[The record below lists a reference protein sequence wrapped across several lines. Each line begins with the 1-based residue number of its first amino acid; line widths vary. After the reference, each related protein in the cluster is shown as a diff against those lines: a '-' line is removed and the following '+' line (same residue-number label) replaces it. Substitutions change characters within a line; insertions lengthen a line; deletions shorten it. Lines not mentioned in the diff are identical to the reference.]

1 MSAKH
6 ALWLCTK
13 YIRSKNR
20 LTLLLARL
28 ARFSKG
34 ALRRLRPLRLLVCSW
49 RDLRLS
55 KLRDHRWGPIRALTW
70 LRAHELPTG
79 GIRVHSAHPN
89 AYPEVTGYIIP
100 TLLRYGERDMATRLA
115 RWLLCIQRGDG
126 AYTDPDRGEPYTFDT
141 GQVLRGLL
149 AVADFVPGA
158 LEAARRAADY
168 LLSQMVD
175 GGSGGFVPRYSGTI
189 PESVHLYVLPPL
201 FQAAEILRKPEY
213 REAAERCLEYYCAHR
228 DALQLSTLTHFLGY
242 ELEALIDLGR
252 ADMAIPILNALREQ
266 QAADGSVRAREG
278 VEWVCIP
285 GLAQLAVCWYKV
297 GQWEPADRAMV
308 WLEAHQQP
316 SGGFLG
322 SYGQGASYFPEV
334 ELSWA
339 VKFYLD
345 AHLLRV
351 TSFFDRN
358 AHIFPDFISRD
369 DGRVQAILSVVRPND
384 RVLEVGC
391 GKGRF
396 LKVIKEVYPD
406 TECTGVDISSAM
418 LACLPP
424 DIRAIKGSLESIPC
438 PDDHFDIVFS
448 VEAIEHSPNPEVA
461 VKEMVRVTRPG
472 GWVIIIDKQR
482 SYWGKLVCPPWER
495 WPEANELQGWL
506 KRWCDQVSVE
516 PVGYDGRPPDGLM
529 VAWKGRKR
537 SRLSGSE
544 RNEALISPASQQ
556 AIVERVRHH
565 RLSEWAQVILL
576 ETSPGQKVLE
586 IGAGT
591 GEISLHLAWA
601 GRKVMALDISGES
614 LEFIRRCAADLGI
627 EIETVR
633 ADATQPLPF
642 PDDEFDCVWSSGLLE
657 HFTPDERR
665 SMLREQQRVTKGK
678 VIAMVPNAACV
689 AYRAGKRYQEERGIW
704 PYGLEI
710 PILSLRDDFEAAG
723 LHVVSEYS
731 VGARH
736 ALNFLPTD
744 HPLRKALSAWM
755 ESLSTE
761 ELRDCHQGY
770 LLVTI
775 GLKRKP

>member
-1 MSAKH
+1 MANKGLQS
-6 ALWLCTK
+6 LCLVGT
-13 YIRSKNR
+13 RLNR
-20 LTLLLARL
+20 LGKSRAGNYLSPPAR
-28 ARFSKG
+28 
-34 ALRRLRPLRLLVCSW
+34 ALRW
-49 RDLRLS
+49 
-55 KLRDHRWGPIRALTW
+55 T
-70 LRAHELPTG
+70 RAHELPTG
-79 GIRVHSAHPN
+79 GIRVHSTHPN

-322 SYGQGASYFPEV
+322 SYGRRASYFPEV

-396 LKVIKEVYPD
+396 LKVIREVYPNV
-406 TECTGVDISSAM
+406 ECTGVDISSTM
-418 LACLPP
+418 LAYLPS
-424 DIRAIKGSLESIPC
+424 DIQALQGSLESIPC
-438 PDDHFDIVFS
+438 PDNHFDVVFS
-448 VEAIEHSPNPEVA
+448 VEAIEHSPNPKAA
-461 VKEMVRVTRPG
+461 VLEMIRVTRPG

-482 SYWGKLVCPPWER
+482 THWGRLKCPPWER
-495 WPEANELQGWL
+495 WPEAKELCQWL
-506 KRWCDQVSVE
+506 NKGCDHVSVK
-516 PVGYDGRPPDGLM
+516 PVSYDGKPPDGLM
-529 VAWKGRKR
+529 VVWSGRKR
-537 SRLSGSE
+537 SQLSGSDWDQV
-544 RNEALISPASQQ
+544 LFSPSSHRA
-556 AIVERVRHH
+556 VVNRVRYNQ
-565 RLSEWAQVILL
+565 LSEWAQVILL
-576 ETSPGQKVLE
+576 ETSPGEKVLE
-586 IGAGT
+586 IGSGT
-591 GEISLHLAWA
+591 GEISLHLAKA
-601 GRKVMALDISGES
+601 GRIVTALDISAES
-614 LEFIRRCAADLGI
+614 LEFVRSCAAELGI
-627 EIETVR
+627 KIGTIQ

-642 PDDEFDCVWSSGLLE
+642 MDDEFDCVWSSGLLE
-657 HFTPDERR
+657 HFTADERR
-665 SMLREQQRVTKGK
+665 SMLREWKRITRGK

-689 AYRAGKRYQEERGIW
+689 AYRTGKKYQEERGIW
-704 PYGLEI
+704 SYGLEI
-710 PILSLRDDFEAAG
+710 PILSLREDFEAAG

-736 ALNFLPTD
+736 ALIFLPAK
-744 HPLRKALSAWM
+744 HPLRKALSEWID
-755 ESLSTE
+755 SLSPE
-761 ELRDCHQGY
+761 ELRDCNQGY